1 MVEVRHVL
9 RSGLHLEEISTIN
22 PVPRACNRLEARRQ
36 NAVRVS
42 LFDHEIIMEE
52 AGKRDRLEYDEEE
65 EEEEV
70 EEEEGSSD
78 GMNESGSEGESNGT
92 SDEDESDE
100 EE

>member
-1 MVEVRHVL
+1 MTMTP
-9 RSGLHLEEISTIN
+9 IQTTIN
-22 PVPRACNRLEARRQ
+22 F
-36 NAVRVS
+36 S
-42 LFDHEIIMEE
+42 T
-52 AGKRDRLEYDEEE
+52 
-65 EEEEV
+65 V